1 MKKYFTIAFLVLL
14 FNVCVNAQPQFLN
27 FISYLNS
34 LNDSLKSIKI
44 DSLINY
50 HYPRGIPIIESNYAV
65 FIYRGSASTVAVAG
79 DFNNW
84 GSTSTVNVTGTN
96 FFYYSRT
103 FEMNARLDYK
113 FILNGSNWILDPLNP
128 RTCAGGYGPNSEL
141 AMPEYIQPWEINYKP
156 GIQHGTTT
164 QFNFQSTNTASTFLV
179 TVYLP
184 PGYASDTNKIYSTA
198 YFQDGSEYISLAYA
212 NNIFDN
218 LIDSGKIR
226 PAIGIFVRPNNRNN
240 EYAGSLRDAYR
251 LFFVNELVPFI
262 DSSYRTRKTPQER
275 LVVGDSYGANI
286 SALISY
292 NHADV
297 FGNCGLHSAAFQ
309 PNNYEAYNL
318 IINGQYK
325 NIKWV
330 SVWGTY
336 ESLWQNMRNFRDNL
350 INKGYQF
357 LWRELPEGHS
367 WGLWRAN
374 IDFILEYIF
383 PPEPAI
389 VVDKNLLDEKDF
401 HLCQNYPNPFN
412 PATIIKYKI
421 TNTVFV
427 SLKVYDLLGKELAI
441 LVNEEKKQGIYQ
453 TEFNAAKLPAG
464 IYLCRLQAGKSNQ
477 TMKLM
482 LIK

>member
-1 MKKYFTIAFLVLL
+1 MKKYFTIVYLVFL
-14 FNVCVNAQPQFLN
+14 FNVCVSAQPQFLN

-34 LNDSLKSIKI
+34 LSDSLKSVKI

-50 HYPRGIPIIESNYAV
+50 HYPRGIPIIENNYAI
-65 FIYRGSASTVAVAG
+65 FIYRGSASTVAVSG

-84 GSTSTVNVTGTN
+84 SSTSTVNVSGTN
-96 FFYYSRT
+96 LFYYSRT

-128 RTCAGGYGPNSEL
+128 RTCSGGYGPNSEL
-141 AMPEYIQPWEINYKP
+141 AMPEYIQPWEINYNP

-164 QFNFQSTNTASTFLV
+164 QFNFQSINTSSTFLV

-184 PGYASDTNKIYSTA
+184 PRYSSDTNKTYPTV

-212 NNIFDN
+212 ANILDN

-226 PAIGIFVRPNNRNN
+226 PVIGIFVRPNNRNN

-262 DSSYRTRKTPQER
+262 DSTYRTRKIPQER
-275 LVVGDSYGANI
+275 LVIGDSYGANI

-318 IINGQYK
+318 VVNGQYK
-325 NIKWV
+325 NIRWV

-383 PPEPAI
+383 PPEPSA
-389 VVDKNLLDEKDF
+389 VVNENFLAEKDF
-401 HLCQNYPNPFN
+401 HLYQNYPNPFN
-412 PATIIKYKI
+412 PSTTIKYKI
-421 TNTVFV
+421 DNTVFV
-427 SLKVYDLLGKELAI
+427 SLKIFDVAGKEIAS
-441 LVNEEKKQGIYQ
+441 LVNEEKKPGIYDV
-453 TEFNAAKLPAG
+453 EFNAAKLSVG
-464 IYLCRLQAGKSNQ
+464 IYLCRLQTVKS
-477 TMKLM
+477 TTVRKLL